1 MPSLIAEVGKAWVS
15 AEPRQRRAF
24 DRGNRHP
31 FWLLGRLAVRVRA
44 SAWSPKRSTAL
55 DLGERLLRAFDTPT
69 GMPRS
74 RVNLAKG
81 IPKGSSA
88 TVTIAE
94 AGSFLLEFGMLSHL
108 TGEDRFYRAAK
119 RSLLAFW
126 GRRNLL
132 DLVGTSIDVNTGN
145 FVDQQSTTG
154 PGQDSFFEYLLK
166 GYILFHDFELLE
178 IFLSAYASVELYHS
192 FEGFTY
198 NVDMNKGLMANTHLS
213 PLACVWASLQVLVGD
228 VASGLRSVLYW
239 YGLWKKHEA
248 LPEVFDT
255 RAESPTQA
263 RDSPLRPELIEAIF
277 YLSLALPGD
286 SMIFDMAKNIATA
299 INDQSRVD
307 CGFAS
312 VADVTTKRLD
322 DRMDSF
328 FLSETLVYLYLSLA
342 PPEDLANAMPWPV
355 GASIFT
361 TEGHL
366 FPIFPKAADFRLS
379 ATTTARSQDLYPA
392 SALDSPQPTC
402 EALTPFERVAV
413 QQRCRTKYL
422 LTPSYQMQMNAEA
435 SRRCRSQAVQLLVWS
450 AGDFAKPVMHVSG
463 LASSL
468 GRPVPVLP
476 LLHAQLQ
483 EDGGETA
490 IKAGDGHGH
499 QPPLQ
504 HTLALLRLD
513 LEQSP
518 GRMPYFSSSP
528 FRFEPL
534 RRLFATREIVAASP
548 LNACADLRIPGGA
561 ERTFEA
567 TYAGR
572 LLMISRGGC
581 LFVQKLLRAQ
591 LAGAAGVVV
600 INSENHDSRLQV
612 MTCPNQERGG
622 GSEAKRLKRK
632 YDEEDVEPQ
641 LDPDEDDGYEDYV
654 PIKKRKAAMREKL
667 VSDRQKERRE
677 EAERVMRE
685 RLAEE
690 KKKRGIA
697 NSLLAVSAKLKAE
710 EEANKE
716 GREAAIKESIRNEE
730 DQLLEQ
736 VQLQMSTP
744 LMSVRER
751 AKGILYTQRMPA
763 IGDWRPIQKY
773 RDMPEAERASV
784 REKYFIEVNGQ
795 EIPAPIKRFEEMRLP
810 RGILEGLKAKGI
822 IRPTQIQMQ
831 GIPAGLMGRDIIGIA
846 FTGSGKTLVFGLPM
860 IMCALE
866 QELRA
871 RVQPTE
877 GPFGLIIAPSR
888 ELAHQTYEVLE
899 FYTDHLAEYHK
910 EFPKLRSVLTIGGLS
925 TGTQAMAIKKGC
937 HMVVATPG
945 RLNDL
950 LSKKRMS
957 LAQCQVLVLDEADR
971 MIDLGFEEEI
981 RNTLDHYRGQ
991 RQTLLFSA
999 TMPKKI
1005 QDFAKTALV
1014 DAVVINVGRAGAANL
1029 DVIQEVEYVKQEA
1042 KLVYLLKCLQKT
1054 PPPVLIFCEN
1064 KSDVDDVHE
1073 YLLLKSVE
1081 VVAIHGGL
1089 DQEERHEA
1097 IRSFKE
1103 GSKDVLIGTDVA
1115 SKGLDFPAIQH
1126 VINFDMPKEIENYVH
1141 RIGRTGRCGRTGVA
1155 TTFVNK
1161 NQDETILL
1169 DLKALLLEAGQHV
1182 PPFLMQLETGG
1193 GGREEEEI
1201 GGVKGCAYCGGLGH
1215 RISDCPKLETTR
1227 QKTTS
1232 ATKDYLTTGAAR
1244 YTGAEGY
1251 AGDW

>member
-1 MPSLIAEVGKAWVS
+1 
-15 AEPRQRRAF
+15 
-24 DRGNRHP
+24 
-31 FWLLGRLAVRVRA
+31 
-44 SAWSPKRSTAL
+44 
-55 DLGERLLRAFDTPT
+55 
-69 GMPRS
+69 MPRS

-154 PGQDSFFEYLLK
+154 PGQDSFYEYLLK

-366 FPIFPKAADFRLS
+366 FPIFPKAADSRVS

-468 GRPVPVLP
+468 GRAVPVLP

-483 EDGGETA
+483 EDGAETA
-490 IKAGDGHGH
+490 IQAGDGHGH

-534 RRLFATREIVAASP
+534 RRLFATREIVAME
-548 LNACADLRIPGGA
+548 NLRLQQLA
-561 ERTFEA
+561 A
-567 TYAGR
+567 LQAA
-572 LLMISRGGC
+572 MISDMKQELTRTGDTADV
-581 LFVQKLLRAQ
+581 LNTTRETS
-591 LAGAAGVVV
+591 
-600 INSENHDSRLQV
+600 NRST
-612 MTCPNQERGG
+612 TC
-622 GSEAKRLKRK
+622 
-632 YDEEDVEPQ
+632 D
-641 LDPDEDDGYEDYV
+641 LDPDV
-654 PIKKRKAAMREKL
+654 PSLLNRKMEPMKLATPETLSPRSSAGGSPTISCKTSPAWSCGSMLSCKVSAPPGLELLEVSAPPGLENALSSPPTPSCPDSDKEADHQKGLLVATTTTLGSSVTQVTWHIANPQAKLRVSCGSAL
-667 VSDRQKERRE
+667 VSPPF
-677 EAERVMRE
+677 
-685 RLAEE
+685 
-690 KKKRGIA
+690 
-697 NSLLAVSAKLKAE
+697 
-710 EEANKE
+710 
-716 GREAAIKESIRNEE
+716 AA
-730 DQLLEQ
+730 
-736 VQLQMSTP
+736 
-744 LMSVRER
+744 
-751 AKGILYTQRMPA
+751 G
-763 IGDWRPIQKY
+763 G
-773 RDMPEAERASV
+773 
-784 REKYFIEVNGQ
+784 
-795 EIPAPIKRFEEMRLP
+795 
-810 RGILEGLKAKGI
+810 LEGLRLLFSPGERWLVDWKKAAK
-822 IRPTQIQMQ
+822 
-831 GIPAGLMGRDIIGIA
+831 
-846 FTGSGKTLVFGLPM
+846 K
-860 IMCALE
+860 AL
-866 QELRA
+866 
-871 RVQPTE
+871 
-877 GPFGLIIAPSR
+877 
-888 ELAHQTYEVLE
+888 
-899 FYTDHLAEYHK
+899 
-910 EFPKLRSVLTIGGLS
+910 
-925 TGTQAMAIKKGC
+925 KKG
-937 HMVVATPG
+937 
-945 RLNDL
+945 
-950 LSKKRMS
+950 KK
-957 LAQCQVLVLDEADR
+957 AVDR
-971 MIDLGFEEEI
+971 APQYGALQLKFAGDFACSEPM
-981 RNTLDHYRGQ
+981 
-991 RQTLLFSA
+991 TLLFNLA
-999 TMPKKI
+999 GEQLGPI
-1005 QDFAKTALV
+1005 TANPGQSTCFV
-1014 DAVVINVGRAGAANL
+1014 
-1029 DVIQEVEYVKQEA
+1029 
-1042 KLVYLLKCLQKT
+1042 
-1054 PPPVLIFCEN
+1054 CELRKDWRLETN
-1064 KSDVDDVHE
+1064 
-1073 YLLLKSVE
+1073 
-1081 VVAIHGGL
+1081 GL
-1089 DQEERHEA
+1089 D
-1097 IRSFKE
+1097 
-1103 GSKDVLIGTDVA
+1103 GSLTV
-1115 SKGLDFPAIQH
+1115 
-1126 VINFDMPKEIENYVH
+1126 
-1141 RIGRTGRCGRTGVA
+1141 GVDI
-1155 TTFVNK
+1155 VSHGHG
-1161 NQDETILL
+1161 
-1169 DLKALLLEAGQHV
+1169 AL
-1182 PPFLMQLETGG
+1182 
-1193 GGREEEEI
+1193 R
-1201 GGVKGCAYCGGLGH
+1201 
-1215 RISDCPKLETTR
+1215 
-1227 QKTTS
+1227 
-1232 ATKDYLTTGAAR
+1232 
-1244 YTGAEGY
+1244 
-1251 AGDW
+1251 